1 MSDARA
7 CLLFDIDGTLVD
19 TDKVHIVAFNEM
31 LKPFGIEVDEHFY
44 FKHISGRTN
53 PQILAELLPDLS
65 KDHHQKLSVEKE
77 AMFRSMATVIEP
89 IPGLLELFD
98 WADAHDIPYAAVTNA
113 PRENAEFVIH
123 ALKSWHR
130 FDAVVI
136 ADEVGEYKP
145 HPLPYLTGLKKLNG
159 DPERT
164 IAFED
169 SRAGVTSAHAAG
181 VAVVGLTTSASS
193 ETLKSV
199 GASVT
204 APDYRDPELLAF
216 IRTRLGVSQA

>member
-1 MSDARA
+1 MTDPRA

-44 FKHISGRTN
+44 FKNISGRTN
-53 PQILAELLPDLS
+53 PVILAELLPDLS
-65 KDHHQKLSVEKE
+65 SDHHHRLSIEKE
-77 AMFRSMATVIEP
+77 ALFRRMATVIEP

-98 WADAHDIPYAAVTNA
+98 FAERHRIPYAAVTNA
-113 PRENAEFVIH
+113 PRENAEFVIR
-123 ALKSWHR
+123 ALNAWHR

-136 ADEVGEYKP
+136 ADEVGEHKP

-159 DPERT
+159 DPKRT
-164 IAFED
+164 VAFED

-181 VAVVGLTTSASS
+181 VAVVGLTTSLSADS
-193 ETLKSV
+193 LMAV
-199 GASVT
+199 GAT
-204 APDYRDPELLAF
+204 LAAPDYHDLKLLDFVRD
-216 IRTRLGVSQA
+216 TLGVV

>member
-1 MSDARA
+1 MTDLRA

-44 FKHISGRTN
+44 FKNISGRTN

-65 KDHHQKLSVEKE
+65 KDHHQQLSREKE
-77 AMFRSMATVIEP
+77 ALFRDMAKVIEP
-89 IPGLLELFD
+89 LPGLMELFD
-98 WADAHDIPYAAVTNA
+98 WADQHDIPYAAVTNA
-113 PRENAEFVIH
+113 PRENAEFVIR
-123 ALKSWHR
+123 ALNAWHR

-136 ADEVGEYKP
+136 ADEVGEHKP

-159 DPERT
+159 DPKRT

-193 ETLKSV
+193 DILKSV
-199 GASVT
+199 GATVT
-204 APDYRDPELLAF
+204 APDYRDQDLRDF
-216 IRTRLGVSQA
+216 IRTTLGVSQA